1 MACRAALN
9 VSPPLAAGATVC
21 DIAIIGGGASGL
33 AAAVAAARGLQNEA
47 IPARI
52 AIFESTDKVGR
63 SILRSGNGRC
73 NFTNTNI
80 AHFKQSDYCNVYHN
94 GAFVCEVVQ
103 NLENAL
109 NVNDVN
115 LLGSDSRENPK
126 NLGRTEKHN
135 TVLNFFESLGLLW
148 RAEQD
153 GRAYPLSGKASTILN
168 LLRDAAATFGVE
180 ERVNTR
186 ITRIEPRDGVISG
199 AGVGDSLKIA
209 ESAGAQQK
217 CSGFILH
224 TQDGQ
229 MIHAHKVILAAG
241 GNVAPDIL
249 RDVVCAQRGGGN
261 HALTYTP
268 TAPVLAPLGVS
279 DTRTTR
285 ALDNVRVKCSVSLLH
300 AGREVAKER
309 GEVLFRKYG
318 VSGIAVFNLSR
329 IAQPGDTLSINL
341 LDSVVSG
348 VVANAC
354 GAGAI
359 SNVGAGADSNVGTV
373 ANACGAG
380 AASAASVAGSGT
392 ASATAGAPEKDA
404 EKIIENISRNLRQF
418 TGAPPTC
425 SNVLRGI
432 LQEPLARAVARAAS
446 IQTESKHFDVQ
457 KLAHTLCNF
466 NFTVTGIGD
475 AKLAQVQR
483 GGFGAHDLD
492 PKTMQ
497 VRCCPGLH
505 VTGEV
510 IDIDAPCG
518 GFNLHW
524 AFVSGLLAGI
534 SCA

>member
-1 MACRAALN
+1 MARRAALN
-9 VSPPLAAGATVC
+9 ARPPHAAGARVC

-47 IPARI
+47 TPARI

-80 AHFKQSDYCNVYHN
+80 AHFTQSDYCNFYHN
-94 GAFVCEVVQ
+94 GAFVCEVSQ

-109 NVNDVN
+109 DIGCGN
-115 LLGSDSRENPK
+115 LHSFDSGERFNK
-126 NLGRTEKHN
+126 LDKDEKHN

-199 AGVGDSLKIA
+199 AGVGDSSKIA

-229 MIHAHKVILAAG
+229 MIHARKVILAAG
-241 GNVAPDIL
+241 GNVSLDIL
-249 RDVVCAQRGGGN
+249 HDMVCEQSGKDSN
-261 HALTYTP
+261 TLTYTP
-268 TAPVLAPLGVS
+268 TAPVLAPLGVRE
-279 DTRTTR
+279 TRTTR
-285 ALDNVRVKCSVSLLH
+285 ALDNVRVKCSVSLLR
-300 AGREVAKER
+300 AGHEVAKER

-359 SNVGAGADSNVGTV
+359 SNVGAGAYSNVGKA

-380 AASAASVAGSGT
+380 ADSAASVAGSGT

-418 TGAPPTC
+418 THKPPTC
-425 SNVLRGI
+425 ANVLRGI
-432 LQEPLARAVARAAS
+432 LQEPLARAVARAANT
-446 IQTESKHFDVQ
+446 QPESTHFDVQ

-483 GGFGAHDLD
+483 GGFSAHDLD
-492 PKTMQ
+492 LKTMQ

-505 VTGEV
+505 VTGEAL
-510 IDIDAPCG
+510 DIDAPCG